1 MVKLCLSTQVSIEF
15 GTDWVKF
22 CLRPGFLSLF
32 FLGKQYQTVPKGI
45 ISASF
50 SIETGHVWAK
60 TQPRIMK
67 FSELP
72 VAVLES
78 YQQVLMADILVC
90 RMGQNSPFMPFR
102 GP

>member
-1 MVKLCLSTQVSIEF
+1 
-15 GTDWVKF
+15 
-22 CLRPGFLSLF
+22 
-32 FLGKQYQTVPKGI
+32 
-45 ISASF
+45 
-50 SIETGHVWAK
+50 
-60 TQPRIMK
+60 MK